1 MKMAKSR
8 GLTEE
13 PEGGLRCTACFEM
26 RLELVAEAAVKYG
39 YDYFGSALTL
49 SPKKN
54 AQLINELGMEVQ
66 HLYDVS
72 YLPSD
77 FKKNKGYER
86 SIEMCNDYHIFRQCY
101 CGCVFAAM
109 AQGIDFKQINQ
120 EAKDFYSNFKRNDSN
135 LKFNPFKLGVVFYIV
150 RLIKRIMARMAI
162 TNADRIPAILNLFL
176 LLRFWIFIFHHFKQL
191 AFNFK
196 IKCGL
201 LFAIIAN
208 AIIVI
213 FCQFIIL
220 I

>member
-1 MKMAKSR
+1 
-8 GLTEE
+8 
-13 PEGGLRCTACFEM
+13 
-26 RLELVAEAAVKYG
+26 
-39 YDYFGSALTL
+39 
-49 SPKKN
+49 
-54 AQLINELGMEVQ
+54 MEVQ

-120 EAKDFYSNFKRNDSN
+120 EAKDFYSNFKMTPN

-213 FCQFIIL
+213 FVNLSF
-220 I
+220 

>member
-1 MKMAKSR
+1 MLLWMSSQRWLKASILNKSIKK
-8 GLTEE
+8 LKTFTAI
-13 PEGGLRCTACFEM
+13 LRMT
-26 RLELVAEAAVKYG
+26 
-39 YDYFGSALTL
+39 
-49 SPKKN
+49 P
-54 AQLINELGMEVQ
+54 
-66 HLYDVS
+66 
-72 YLPSD
+72 
-77 FKKNKGYER
+77 
-86 SIEMCNDYHIFRQCY
+86 
-101 CGCVFAAM
+101 
-109 AQGIDFKQINQ
+109 
-120 EAKDFYSNFKRNDSN
+120 N

>member
-1 MKMAKSR
+1 M
-8 GLTEE
+8 
-13 PEGGLRCTACFEM
+13 
-26 RLELVAEAAVKYG
+26 
-39 YDYFGSALTL
+39 
-49 SPKKN
+49 
-54 AQLINELGMEVQ
+54 
-66 HLYDVS
+66 DVS
-72 YLPSD
+72 SRWLKASILNKSI
-77 FKKNKGYER
+77 KKLKTFTA
-86 SIEMCNDYHIFRQCY
+86 ILKKMTP
-101 CGCVFAAM
+101 
-109 AQGIDFKQINQ
+109 
-120 EAKDFYSNFKRNDSN
+120 N